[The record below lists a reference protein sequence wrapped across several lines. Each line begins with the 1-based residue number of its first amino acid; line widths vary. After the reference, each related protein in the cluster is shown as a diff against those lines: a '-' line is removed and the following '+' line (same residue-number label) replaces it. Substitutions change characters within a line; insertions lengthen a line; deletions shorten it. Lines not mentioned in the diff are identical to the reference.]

1 MKVECLKV
9 KSQGENLKMGKV
21 NSFEELNIWI
31 ESRSFNEKLYK
42 ISNNGLFDK
51 DYDLKRQIRRASISV
66 SSNIAE
72 GFERNTDKEFIQFL
86 YYAKGSAGEVRSQ
99 LFLSLDLNYIKKD
112 DFDKLYNQITGISK
126 MISGMIKYLK
136 KSYNNN

>member
-1 MKVECLKV
+1 
-9 KSQGENLKMGKV
+9 MGKV

-31 ESRSFNEKLYK
+31 ESRSFNQKLYK
-42 ISNNGLFDK
+42 ISNNGIFDK

-72 GFERNTDKEFIQFL
+72 DFERNTDKEFIQFL

-99 LFLSLDLNYIKKD
+99 LFLSLDLNYIQKKD
-112 DFDKLYNQITGISK
+112 FDELYNQITGISK

-136 KSYNNN
+136 KIKVNKSYV

>member
-1 MKVECLKV
+1 
-9 KSQGENLKMGKV
+9 MGKV

-136 KSYNNN
+136 KSYNNK

>member
-1 MKVECLKV
+1 
-9 KSQGENLKMGKV
+9 MGKV

-31 ESRSFNEKLYK
+31 ESRSFNQKLYK

-72 GFERNTDKEFIQFL
+72 GFERNTDKEFVQFL

-99 LFLSLDLNYIKKD
+99 LFLSLDLNYIKKY
-112 DFDKLYNQITGISK
+112 DFDELYNQITGISK

-136 KSYNNN
+136 KSYKNK

>member
-1 MKVECLKV
+1 
-9 KSQGENLKMGKV
+9 MGKV

-31 ESRSFNEKLYK
+31 ESRSFNKKLYK
-42 ISNNGLFDK
+42 ILNNGLFDK
-51 DYDLKRQIRRASISV
+51 DYDLKRQIRRASISI

-99 LFLSLDLNYIKKD
+99 LFLSLDLSYIKKD
-112 DFDKLYNQITGISK
+112 DFDKLYSQITEISK
-126 MISGMIKYLK
+126 MIGGMIKYLK
-136 KSYNNN
+136 NSYKNK

>member
-1 MKVECLKV
+1 MSKI
-9 KSQGENLKMGKV
+9 
-21 NSFEELNIWI
+21 NSFEELNVWK
-31 ESRSFNEKLYK
+31 ESRSFNKKLYL

-51 DYDLKRQIRRASISV
+51 DFDLKRQIRRASISI

-99 LFLSLDLNYIKKD
+99 
-112 DFDKLYNQITGISK
+112 
-126 MISGMIKYLK
+126 
-136 KSYNNN
+136 

>member
-1 MKVECLKV
+1 MSKI
-9 KSQGENLKMGKV
+9 
-21 NSFEELNIWI
+21 NSFEELNVWK
-31 ESRSFNEKLYK
+31 ESRSFNKELYI

-51 DYDLKRQIRRASISV
+51 DFDLKRQIRRASISI

-99 LFLSLDLNYIKKD
+99 LFLALDLNYLEQSE
-112 DFDKLYNQITGISK
+112 FDQLNNGITNISK
-126 MISGMIKYLK
+126 MISGLIKYLD
-136 KSYNNN
+136 KSNK

>member
-1 MKVECLKV
+1 
-9 KSQGENLKMGKV
+9 MGKV

-31 ESRSFNEKLYK
+31 ESRSFNKKLYK
-42 ISNNGLFDK
+42 ILNNGLFDK
-51 DYDLKRQIRRASISV
+51 DYDLKRQIRRASISI

-72 GFERNTDKEFIQFL
+72 GFEGNTDKEFIQFL

-112 DFDKLYNQITGISK
+112 DFDKLYSQITEISK
-126 MISGMIKYLK
+126 MIGGMIKYLK
-136 KSYNNN
+136 NSYKNK

>member
-1 MKVECLKV
+1 
-9 KSQGENLKMGKV
+9 MGKV
-21 NSFEELNIWI
+21 NSFEELNIWK
-31 ESRSFNEKLYK
+31 ESRSFNHKLYK

-99 LFLSLDLNYIKKD
+99 LFLSLDLNYIQKKD
-112 DFDKLYNQITGISK
+112 FDELYNQITGISK

-136 KSYNNN
+136 KSYKNK

>member
-1 MKVECLKV
+1 
-9 KSQGENLKMGKV
+9 MGKV

-31 ESRSFNEKLYK
+31 ESRSFNQKLYE

-99 LFLSLDLNYIKKD
+99 LFLSLDLNYINKD
-112 DFDKLYNQITGISK
+112 DFDKLCNQITGISK

-136 KSYNNN
+136 NSYKNK

>member
-1 MKVECLKV
+1 MRKI
-9 KSQGENLKMGKV
+9 
-21 NSFEELNIWI
+21 NSFEELNIWK

-72 GFERNTDKEFIQFL
+72 GFERNTDKEFIRFL

-99 LFLSLDLNYIKKD
+99 LFLSSDLNHFNKD
-112 DFDKLYNQITGISK
+112 DFDKLYNQITEKSK

-136 KSYNNN
+136 KSNK

>member
-1 MKVECLKV
+1 
-9 KSQGENLKMGKV
+9 MGKV

-31 ESRSFNEKLYK
+31 ESRSFNKKLYK
-42 ISNNGLFDK
+42 ILNNGLFDK
-51 DYDLKRQIRRASISV
+51 DYDLKRQIRRASISI

-112 DFDKLYNQITGISK
+112 DFDKLYSQITEISK
-126 MISGMIKYLK
+126 MIGGMIKYLK
-136 KSYNNN
+136 NSYKNK

>member
-1 MKVECLKV
+1 
-9 KSQGENLKMGKV
+9 MGKI
-21 NSFEELNIWI
+21 NSFEELKIWK
-31 ESRSFNEKLYK
+31 ESRSFNKKLYE

-99 LFLSLDLNYIKKD
+99 LFLSLDLNYINKD
-112 DFDKLYNQITGISK
+112 DFDGLYKKITEISK

-136 KSYNNN
+136 KSYNK

>member
-1 MKVECLKV
+1 MDRKQK
-9 KSQGENLKMGKV
+9 
-21 NSFEELNIWI
+21 F
-31 ESRSFNEKLYK
+31 YK

-86 YYAKGSAGEVRSQ
+86 YYAKGSAGEIRSQ
-99 LFLSLDLNYIKKD
+99 LFLSLDLNYIKKN
-112 DFDKLYNQITGISK
+112 DFDELYKQIIEISR

-136 KSYNNN
+136 KSIKNK

>member
-1 MKVECLKV
+1 
-9 KSQGENLKMGKV
+9 MGKV

-31 ESRSFNEKLYK
+31 DSRSFNEKLYK

-86 YYAKGSAGEVRSQ
+86 YYAKGSAGEARSQ

-136 KSYNNN
+136 KSNNNK

>member
-1 MKVECLKV
+1 
-9 KSQGENLKMGKV
+9 MGKV

-72 GFERNTDKEFIQFL
+72 GFERQTNNEFRQFL
-86 YYAKGSAGEVRSQ
+86 YIAKGSCGE
-99 LFLSLDLNYIKKD
+99 DYPA
-112 DFDKLYNQITGISK
+112 
-126 MISGMIKYLK
+126 
-136 KSYNNN
+136 

>member
-1 MKVECLKV
+1 
-9 KSQGENLKMGKV
+9 MGKV

-31 ESRSFNEKLYK
+31 ESRSFNQKLYEV
-42 ISNNGLFDK
+42 SNNGLFDK

-99 LFLSLDLNYIKKD
+99 LFLSLDLNYINKD

-136 KSYNNN
+136 NSYNNK

>member
-1 MKVECLKV
+1 K
-9 KSQGENLKMGKV
+9 
-21 NSFEELNIWI
+21 ELYI
-31 ESRSFNEKLYK
+31 

-51 DYDLKRQIRRASISV
+51 DFDLKRQIRRASISI

-99 LFLSLDLNYIKKD
+99 LFLALDLNYLEQSE
-112 DFDKLYNQITGISK
+112 FDQLNNGITNISK
-126 MISGMIKYLK
+126 MISGLIKYLD
-136 KSYNNN
+136 KSNK